1 MLSNLQV
8 CFNAVMPLFLIMG
21 LGYGVKCLGG
31 IRVEDVPGLNKMAFR
46 FFMPVMLF
54 WNLYTSSIDQA
65 LQPKLLLFAVG
76 ATLGMYGLSLA
87 IVLPTEK
94 DYEKQGVK
102 IQGMYRSNLA
112 IIGLPLAT
120 VLVPGA
126 DMGPVAMLAAI
137 IVPLF
142 NVLAVITLTAFR
154 GERLP
159 AGRLIK
165 MVATNPLILGSAV
178 GLVFLGTGWRLPAAL
193 ESAVHQVATM
203 TSPFMLFLLGAFF
216 RFSGLR
222 RYRRDLIEVC
232 LVRLFLMPALLL
244 TAAFLIGIR
253 GVGFAG
259 LISVFASATA
269 IASFTMTQQMGGD
282 AELAGDIVVSTSAL
296 CIVTM
301 FAWSVLF
308 KALGAQLNRMKVRP
322 GKHDAIEGMEQLDK
336 VIDID
341 QSPIGRTPRSNP
353 ATYTG
358 LFDQIRDLFAA
369 TQDAKARGYKKGR
382 FSFNVKG
389 GRCEACGGDGILKIE
404 MHFLPDVY
412 VPCEVCHGKRYNRE
426 TLEVK
431 YKGKSIYDVLN
442 MTVEEALEFF
452 RPVPSIFRKLQTLY
466 DVGLSY
472 IRLGQPSTTL
482 SGGEAQRIKL
492 AAELSRRGT
501 GKTIYILDEPT
512 TGLHFADVH
521 KLVEILHRL
530 SEGGNTVVVIEHNLD
545 VIKTADYII
554 DIGPEGGDGGGTV
567 IACGTP
573 EEVAKS
579 PVSYTGKYVEKY
591 L

>member
-54 WNLYTSSIDQA
+54 WNLYTSSIGQA

-178 GLVFLGTGWRLPAAL
+178 GLVFLGTGWRLPTAL

-216 RFSGLR
+216 
-222 RYRRDLIEVC
+222 RRDLIEVC

-308 KALGAQLNRMKVRP
+308 KALGA
-322 GKHDAIEGMEQLDK
+322 
-336 VIDID
+336 
-341 QSPIGRTPRSNP
+341 
-353 ATYTG
+353 
-358 LFDQIRDLFAA
+358 F
-369 TQDAKARGYKKGR
+369 
-382 FSFNVKG
+382 
-389 GRCEACGGDGILKIE
+389 
-404 MHFLPDVY
+404 
-412 VPCEVCHGKRYNRE
+412 
-426 TLEVK
+426 
-431 YKGKSIYDVLN
+431 
-442 MTVEEALEFF
+442 
-452 RPVPSIFRKLQTLY
+452 
-466 DVGLSY
+466 
-472 IRLGQPSTTL
+472 
-482 SGGEAQRIKL
+482 
-492 AAELSRRGT
+492 
-501 GKTIYILDEPT
+501 
-512 TGLHFADVH
+512 
-521 KLVEILHRL
+521 
-530 SEGGNTVVVIEHNLD
+530 
-545 VIKTADYII
+545 
-554 DIGPEGGDGGGTV
+554 
-567 IACGTP
+567 
-573 EEVAKS
+573 
-579 PVSYTGKYVEKY
+579 
-591 L
+591 

>member
-54 WNLYTSSIDQA
+54 WNLYTSTIDQA
-65 LQPKLLLFAVG
+65 VQPKLLLFAVG
-76 ATLGMYGLSLA
+76 ATLVMYGLSLA

-94 DYEKQGVK
+94 DHEKQGVK

-193 ESAVHQVATM
+193 ESAVHQVAAM

-282 AELAGDIVVSTSAL
+282 AELAGDIVVSTGAL

-308 KALGAQLNRMKVRP
+308 KALGA
-322 GKHDAIEGMEQLDK
+322 
-336 VIDID
+336 
-341 QSPIGRTPRSNP
+341 
-353 ATYTG
+353 
-358 LFDQIRDLFAA
+358 F
-369 TQDAKARGYKKGR
+369 
-382 FSFNVKG
+382 
-389 GRCEACGGDGILKIE
+389 
-404 MHFLPDVY
+404 
-412 VPCEVCHGKRYNRE
+412 
-426 TLEVK
+426 
-431 YKGKSIYDVLN
+431 
-442 MTVEEALEFF
+442 
-452 RPVPSIFRKLQTLY
+452 
-466 DVGLSY
+466 
-472 IRLGQPSTTL
+472 
-482 SGGEAQRIKL
+482 
-492 AAELSRRGT
+492 
-501 GKTIYILDEPT
+501 
-512 TGLHFADVH
+512 
-521 KLVEILHRL
+521 
-530 SEGGNTVVVIEHNLD
+530 
-545 VIKTADYII
+545 
-554 DIGPEGGDGGGTV
+554 
-567 IACGTP
+567 
-573 EEVAKS
+573 
-579 PVSYTGKYVEKY
+579 
-591 L
+591 